1 METNAAKSLENAPVV
16 LRLLP
21 TAAAQLEIGAMMQ
34 MGADRI
40 MFATDY
46 PFEEIP
52 DACIWFD
59 NLQISEPDKKK
70 IARDTA
76 IDLFKLDL

>member
-1 METNAAKSLENAPVV
+1 
-16 LRLLP
+16 
-21 TAAAQLEIGAMMQ
+21 MMQ

-46 PFEEIP
+46 PFEEVS
-52 DACIWFD
+52 DACVWFD
-59 NLQISEPDKKK
+59 GLQISETDKKK

-76 IDLFKLDL
+76 NEFFKLGL